1 MTTTLRLTLYGR
13 EQCHLCQDMVA
24 ALHITLAGVAF
35 QLQVVD
41 VDQSPEL
48 EKRYGQFVPVLMA
61 GEVEICHFHLDRT
74 ALDAYLAKIR

>member
-1 MTTTLRLTLYGR
+1 
-13 EQCHLCQDMVA
+13 MVA
-24 ALHITLAGVAF
+24 ALHTTLAAGTF
-35 QLQVVD
+35 QLNVID

-61 GEVEICHFHLDRT
+61 GEVEICHFHLDRS